1 MNLNQFLLIHGEKGE
16 LDNTWRH
23 NLKDAGFDVVVVYFQ
38 SWTCCRSIAH
48 PSLRTDG
55 RCLNFHFNWMK
66 GMSTRKILDVKVDRN
81 AAACCKCSLQVRT
94 DARKFKKESFLH
106 SISHWCKVLPKKL
119 DTRYKQ
125 DGPGVL
131 VRTPPKKYL
140 PVAEVYLQ
148 SVHRTYRPTLVVW
161 LNAKYMSPLL
171 TPFFWWTSL
180 SYHHRAHQ

>member
-1 MNLNQFLLIHGEKGE
+1 M
-16 LDNTWRH
+16 
-23 NLKDAGFDVVVVYFQ
+23 VVYFQ

-55 RCLNFHFNWMK
+55 RCLNLHFNWMK
-66 GMSTRKILDVKVDRN
+66 GMSTRKILEEKVDRN
-81 AAACCKCSLQVRT
+81 ADACCKCSLQGQMQESSRQNLYCIPFLT
-94 DARKFKKESFLH
+94 DAKF
-106 SISHWCKVLPKKL
+106 SHKARWLN

-125 DGPGVL
+125 DGPRVL
-131 VRTPPKKYL
+131 VRKPPKKYF

-171 TPFFWWTSL
+171 TPFFWWSSL
-180 SYHHRAHQ
+180 SYHHRAHFPDGPFPAEWV